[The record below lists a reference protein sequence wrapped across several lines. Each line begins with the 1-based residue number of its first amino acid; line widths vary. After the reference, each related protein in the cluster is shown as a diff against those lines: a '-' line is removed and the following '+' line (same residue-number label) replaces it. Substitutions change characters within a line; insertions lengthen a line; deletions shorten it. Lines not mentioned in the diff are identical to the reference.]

1 MSMRRCEIVQHLRD
15 LAEEQSIDADSNKRS
30 IKYFA
35 YILHDKD
42 VYTEEDEKANPEHKA
57 GTLKEPHWHILL
69 VFFDGQQQQIKY
81 IARWF
86 EQPPNTVE
94 KVKSPRVE
102 DAFAY
107 LIHQNSPSKH
117 QYDAN
122 EVKANFDYE
131 TFIAQNAMFLD
142 RKDELIAQIASGKI
156 TRSNMTSHI
165 TSHEYTQYKRAI
177 EDAFD
182 YYDRANFTLD
192 RNLDVIFVDGESGL
206 GKTGIGKIFAT
217 QRGYSCFISSV
228 GSDMF
233 DGYANE
239 EVVVFDDIRDDCG
252 LTFAQFLKTIDNHTN
267 SRGKSRFR
275 NKNLT
280 FCKTMFITT
289 TLSMHEF
296 LHRLDPWEKENW
308 KQFRR
313 RCRLYI
319 TVTENYMTVREY
331 DFQTDS
337 YVNETY
343 LVNPM
348 QGLIEETKTKPKMTP
363 QELSN
368 YLSVP
373 LLPENLNPKKKEQK
387 KKKADFNK
395 PTAFT
400 VTIPESNDITPP
412 PF

>member
-1 MSMRRCEIVQHLRD
+1 MSMRRAEVVQQLKY
-15 LAEEQSIDADSNKRS
+15 LFEEQIQEAIRGRRS
-30 IKYFA
+30 IKYYA

-81 IARWF
+81 IAKWF
-86 EQPPNTVE
+86 GQPANTVE

-107 LIHQNSPSKH
+107 LIHQNAPTKH
-117 QYDAN
+117 QYDVT

-131 TFIAQNAMFLD
+131 AFIAQNAMFLD
-142 RKDELIAQIASGKI
+142 RKDELISQIASGKI
-156 TRSNMTSHI
+156 TRSNMTDHV
-165 TSHEYTQYKRAI
+165 TSHEYTQFKRAI

-206 GKTGIGKIFAT
+206 GKTGIGKNFAT

-228 GSDMF
+228 GTDMF

-267 SRGKSRFR
+267 SRGKSRFK

-280 FCKTMFITT
+280 FCKAMFITT
-289 TLSMHEF
+289 TLSMDEF
-296 LHRLDPWEKENW
+296 LHRLDPLEKENW

-319 TVTENYMTVREY
+319 TVKEDYLKVREY
-331 DFQTDS
+331 DFQSDS
-337 YVNETY
+337 YINETY
-343 LVNPM
+343 LENPM
-348 QGLIEETKTKPKMTP
+348 QDLVEETKSKPKMTP
-363 QELSN
+363 QEISN
-368 YLSVP
+368 FFAVP
-373 LLPENLNPKKKEQK
+373 LLPDEKNPKKKKVAIK
-387 KKKADFNK
+387 KKGSDAETTFKGPFLDPK
-395 PTAFT
+395 D
-400 VTIPESNDITPP
+400 SPP
-412 PF
+412 MPF

>member
-1 MSMRRCEIVQHLRD
+1 MSMRRAEIVQQLKY
-15 LAEEQSIDADSNKRS
+15 LLEEQIIAALSGRRS
-30 IKYFA
+30 IKYYA

-42 VYTEEDEKANPEHKA
+42 EYTIEDEKKNPEHRA
-57 GTLKEPHWHILL
+57 GTLKEPHWHIII
-69 VFFDGQQQQIKY
+69 VFFDGQQQQLKY
-81 IARWF
+81 IAAWF
-86 EQPPNTVE
+86 KQPTNCVE
-94 KVKSPRVE
+94 KVKSRKVE

-107 LIHQNSPSKH
+107 LIHQNAPDKY
-117 QYDAN
+117 QYEAS

-182 YYDRANFTLD
+182 YYDKANFTLD
-192 RNLDVIFVDGESGL
+192 RNLDVIFVDGASGL
-206 GKTGIGKIFAT
+206 GKTGIGKVFAT

-289 TLSMHEF
+289 TLSMDEF
-296 LHRLDPWEKENW
+296 LHRLDPWKKENW

-373 LLPENLNPKKKEQK
+373 LLPDNLSPKKQEKE
-387 KKKADFNK
+387 KKKADSNK

>member
-1 MSMRRCEIVQHLRD
+1 MSMRRCEIVQQLRF
-15 LAEEQSIDADSNKRS
+15 LSEEQIKSGINGRRS
-30 IKYFA
+30 IKYYA
-35 YILHDKD
+35 YVLHDKD
-42 VYTEEDEKANPEHKA
+42 EYTEEDEKKNPAHKT

-107 LIHQNSPSKH
+107 LIHQNSPEKY
-117 QYDAN
+117 QYDVK

-142 RKDELIAQIASGKI
+142 RKDELVAQITIGKI
-156 TRSNMTSHI
+156 TRSNMTAYI
-165 TSHEYTQYKRAI
+165 TPHEYVQYKRAL

-192 RNLDVIFVDGESGL
+192 RQLEVIFVDGKSGL
-206 GKTGIGKIFAT
+206 GKTALGKNIAK

-228 GSDMF
+228 GCDMY

-239 EVVVFDDIRDDCG
+239 EVVVFDDIRENCG
-252 LTFAQFLKTIDNHTN
+252 LTFDQFLKTIDNHTN

-280 FCKTMFITT
+280 FCKLVIITT
-289 TLSMHEF
+289 TLPMNEF
-296 LHRLDPWEKENW
+296 LHRLDPYQKEDW

-313 RCRLYI
+313 RCRFYI
-319 TVTENYMTVREY
+319 TMKEDYMIVREY
-331 DFQTDS
+331 DFQSDS
-337 YVNETY
+337 YTNETY
-343 LVNPM
+343 LENPVK
-348 QGLIEETKTKPKMTP
+348 GLIEKTKAEPKMSP
-363 QELSN
+363 EEISMHLGI
-368 YLSVP
+368 P
-373 LLPENLNPKKKEQK
+373 LFSGTKPTRKETSQKACTNP
-387 KKKADFNK
+387 
-395 PTAFT
+395 PTAFIAN
-400 VTIPESNDITPP
+400 IPDSTDITPP

>member
-1 MSMRRCEIVQHLRD
+1 MSMRRCEIVQQARYLT
-15 LAEEQSIDADSNKRS
+15 EEQIKAALNGKRS
-30 IKYFA
+30 IKYYS

-42 VYTEEDEKANPEHKA
+42 VYTEEDEKKNPEHKA
-57 GTLKEPHWHILL
+57 GTLKEPHWHIVI
-69 VFFDGQQQQIKY
+69 VFFDGQQQQLKY

-86 EQPPNTVE
+86 EQPTNCVE
-94 KVKSPRVE
+94 RVKSRRVE

-107 LIHQNSPSKH
+107 LIHQNAQDKH
-117 QYDAN
+117 QYDVN

-142 RKDELIAQIASGKI
+142 RREELIAQIAIGKI

-165 TSHEYTQYKRAI
+165 TSHEYVQYKRAL

-192 RNLDVIFVDGESGL
+192 RQLEVLYIDGKSGL
-206 GKTGIGKIFAT
+206 GKTALGKSIAK

-228 GSDMF
+228 GTDMY

-239 EVVVFDDIRDDCG
+239 EVVVFDDIREHCG
-252 LTFAQFLKTIDNHTN
+252 LTFDQFLKTIDNHTN

-280 FCKTMFITT
+280 FCKMVIITT
-289 TLSMHEF
+289 ILPMDEF
-296 LHRLDPWEKENW
+296 LRRLDPYQKEDW

-313 RCRLYI
+313 RCRFYI
-319 TVTENYMTVREY
+319 TMKEDYMIVREY
-331 DFQTDS
+331 DFQSDS
-337 YVNETY
+337 YTNETY
-343 LVNPM
+343 LENPVK
-348 QGLIEETKTKPKMTP
+348 GLIEKTKAEPKMTA
-363 QELSN
+363 EEISMHLGI
-368 YLSVP
+368 P
-373 LLPENLNPKKKEQK
+373 LLPKKQNPKKG
-387 KKKADFNK
+387 KKASTPP
-395 PTAFT
+395 PTAFIAD
-400 VTIPESNDITPP
+400 IPISTDITPP

>member
-1 MSMRRCEIVQHLRD
+1 MSMRRCEIVQQARFLT
-15 LAEEQSIDADSNKRS
+15 EEQIKVALNGKRS
-30 IKYFA
+30 IKYYS

-42 VYTEEDEKANPEHKA
+42 VYTEEDEKKNPEHKA
-57 GTLKEPHWHILL
+57 GTLKEPHWHIVI
-69 VFFDGQQQQIKY
+69 VFFDGQQQQLKY

-86 EQPPNTVE
+86 EQPTNCVE
-94 KVKSPRVE
+94 KVKSRRVE

-107 LIHQNSPSKH
+107 LIHQNAQDKH
-117 QYDAN
+117 QYDVN

-142 RKDELIAQIASGKI
+142 RREELIAQIAIGKI

-165 TSHEYTQYKRAI
+165 TSHEYVQYKRAL

-192 RNLDVIFVDGESGL
+192 RQLEVLYIDGKSGL
-206 GKTGIGKIFAT
+206 GKTALGKSIAK

-228 GSDMF
+228 GTDMY

-239 EVVVFDDIRDDCG
+239 EVVVFDDIREHCG
-252 LTFAQFLKTIDNHTN
+252 LTFDQFLKTIDNHTN

-280 FCKTMFITT
+280 FCKMVIITT
-289 TLSMHEF
+289 ILPMDEF
-296 LHRLDPWEKENW
+296 LRRLDPYQKEDW

-313 RCRLYI
+313 RCRFYI
-319 TVTENYMTVREY
+319 TMKEDYMTVREY

-337 YVNETY
+337 YINETY
-343 LVNPM
+343 LENPVK
-348 QGLIEETKTKPKMTP
+348 GLIEKTKAEPKMTA
-363 QELSN
+363 EEI
-368 YLSVP
+368 SVHLGIP
-373 LLPENLNPKKKEQK
+373 LLPQKEK
-387 KKKADFNK
+387 IKKKAPPPP
-395 PTAFT
+395 PTAFIAD
-400 VTIPESNDITPP
+400 IPESTDITPP

>member
-1 MSMRRCEIVQHLRD
+1 MSMRRCEIVQQLRY
-15 LAEEQSIDADSNKRS
+15 LAEEQIIDAVSGKRS

-122 EVKANFDYE
+122 EVTANFDYE

-142 RKDELIAQIASGKI
+142 RKDELVAQITIGKI
-156 TRSNMTSHI
+156 TRSNMTAYI
-165 TSHEYTQYKRAI
+165 TPHEYVQYKRAL

-192 RNLDVIFVDGESGL
+192 RQLEVIFVDGKSGL
-206 GKTGIGKIFAT
+206 GKTALGKNIAK

-228 GSDMF
+228 GCDMY

-239 EVVVFDDIRDDCG
+239 EVVVFDDIRENCG
-252 LTFAQFLKTIDNHTN
+252 LTFDQFLKTIDNHTN

-280 FCKTMFITT
+280 FCKMVIITT
-289 TLSMHEF
+289 TLPMNEF
-296 LHRLDPWEKENW
+296 LHRLDPYQKEDW

-313 RCRLYI
+313 RCRFYI
-319 TVTENYMTVREY
+319 TMKEDYMIVREY
-331 DFQTDS
+331 DFQSDS
-337 YVNETY
+337 YANETY
-343 LVNPM
+343 LENPVK
-348 QGLIEETKTKPKMTP
+348 GLIEKTKAEPKMSP
-363 QELSN
+363 EEISMHLGI
-368 YLSVP
+368 P
-373 LLPENLNPKKKEQK
+373 LFSGTKPTKRETNQKASTNP
-387 KKKADFNK
+387 
-395 PTAFT
+395 PTAFIAN
-400 VTIPESNDITPP
+400 IPDSTDITPP